1 MNPCE
6 HWEELLSA
14 RLDGPL
20 TPEENQQLDEHLAAC
35 PRCRQYAR
43 ELEET
48 QKALQAWAAEPPPA
62 VAGAILDAVQ
72 QEPRPAR
79 RPRRAW
85 MSLAAAAVLALV
97 IWGAVQLPGAG
108 ESAESAAASDSAVM
122 EQEPTEES
130 AVMEQGPMEDSG
142 ASLKTNEESSQESAS
157 AAPEAS
163 PSALTQ
169 DQAEELLRDWL
180 DREDRNLTLTP
191 KGFSE
196 DGRAW
201 LFAARDSQGQTAA
214 LFSVALDTGEIR
226 EIPAGTPEN

>member
-20 TPEENQQLDEHLAAC
+20 TQEEARQLEDHLAAC

-62 VAGAILDAVQ
+62 VAAAILDAVRK
-72 QEPRPAR
+72 EPRPAK

-97 IWGAVQLPGAG
+97 IWGAVQLPGLG

-122 EQEPTEES
+122 EQ
-130 AVMEQGPMEDSG
+130 GPMEDSEG
-142 ASLKTNEESSQESAS
+142 NQKTNEEYSQESAS

-163 PSALTQ
+163 PSVLTQ
-169 DQAEELLRDWL
+169 DQAEELLKDFL
-180 DREDRNLTLTP
+180 DREGRDLTLTP
-191 KGFSE
+191 RGLSE
-196 DGRAW
+196 EENAW
-201 LFAARDSQGQTAA
+201 LFAARDSQGQAAA

-226 EIPAGTPEN
+226 EIPAGAPEN

>member
-20 TPEENQQLDEHLAAC
+20 TQEEARQLEDHLAAC

-62 VAGAILDAVQ
+62 VAAAILDAVRK
-72 QEPRPAR
+72 EPRPAK

-97 IWGAVQLPGAG
+97 IWGAVQLPGLG
-108 ESAESAAASDSAVM
+108 ECAESAASD
-122 EQEPTEES
+122 S
-130 AVMEQGPMEDSG
+130 AVMEQGPMEDSEG
-142 ASLKTNEESSQESAS
+142 NQKTNEEYSQESAS
-157 AAPEAS
+157 AEPEAS
-163 PSALTQ
+163 APALTQ
-169 DQAEELLRDWL
+169 DQAEELLKDFL
-180 DREDRNLTLTP
+180 DREGRDLTLTP
-191 KGFSE
+191 RGLSE
-196 DGRAW
+196 EENAW
-201 LFAARDSQGQTAA
+201 LFAARDSQGQAAA

>member
-20 TPEENQQLDEHLAAC
+20 TQEEARQLEDHLAAC

-48 QKALQAWAAEPPPA
+48 QSALRDWGAEPPPA
-62 VAGAILDAVQ
+62 VTEAILDAVRK
-72 QEPRPAR
+72 EPRPAK
-79 RPRRAW
+79 RPRRAC

-97 IWGAVQLPGAG
+97 IWGAVQLPGLG
-108 ESAESAAASDSAVM
+108 ESTESAASD
-122 EQEPTEES
+122 S
-130 AVMEQGPMEDSG
+130 AVMEQGPMEDSEG
-142 ASLKTNEESSQESAS
+142 NQKTNEEYSQESAS

-163 PSALTQ
+163 PSVLTQ
-169 DQAEELLRDWL
+169 DQAEELLKDFL
-180 DREDRNLTLTP
+180 DREGRDLTLTP
-191 KGFSE
+191 RGLSE
-196 DGRAW
+196 EENAW
-201 LFAARDSQGQTAA
+201 LFAARDSQGQAAA

-226 EIPAGTPEN
+226 EIPAGAPEN

>member
-20 TPEENQQLDEHLAAC
+20 TQEEARQLEDHLAAC

-43 ELEET
+43 DLEET

-62 VAGAILDAVQ
+62 VAAAILDAVRK
-72 QEPRPAR
+72 EPRPAK

-97 IWGAVQLPGAG
+97 IWGAVQLPGLG
-108 ESAESAAASDSAVM
+108 KSAESAASD
-122 EQEPTEES
+122 S
-130 AVMEQGPMEDSG
+130 AVMEQGPMEDSEG
-142 ASLKTNEESSQESAS
+142 NQKTNEEYSQESAS

-163 PSALTQ
+163 PSVLTQ
-169 DQAEELLRDWL
+169 DQAEELLKDFL
-180 DREDRNLTLTP
+180 DREGRDLTLTP

-196 DGRAW
+196 DGKAW

-226 EIPAGTPEN
+226 EIPAGAPEN

>member
-20 TPEENQQLDEHLAAC
+20 TQEEARQLEDHLAAC

-62 VAGAILDAVQ
+62 VAKAILDGVRK
-72 QEPRPAR
+72 EPRPAR

-85 MSLAAAAVLALV
+85 LSLAAAAVLALV
-97 IWGAVQLPGAG
+97 IWGAVQLPGLG
-108 ESAESAAASDSAVM
+108 ESAESAAAPD
-122 EQEPTEES
+122 S

-142 ASLKTNEESSQESAS
+142 VNLKTNEEYSQESAS

-169 DQAEELLRDWL
+169 DQAEELLRDFL
-180 DREDRNLTLTP
+180 NREDRDLALSP
-191 KGFSE
+191 QGLSE
-196 DGRAW
+196 NGTAW
-201 LFAARDSQGQTAA
+201 LFAARDSQGQAAA

-226 EIPAGTPEN
+226 EIPAATPEN

>member
-20 TPEENQQLDEHLAAC
+20 TQEEARQLEDHLAAC

-62 VAGAILDAVQ
+62 VAAAILDAVRK
-72 QEPRPAR
+72 EPRPAK

-97 IWGAVQLPGAG
+97 IWGAVQLPGLG

-122 EQEPTEES
+122 EQ
-130 AVMEQGPMEDSG
+130 GPMEDSEDNQ
-142 ASLKTNEESSQESAS
+142 KTNEEYSQESAS
-157 AAPEAS
+157 AEPEAS
-163 PSALTQ
+163 APALTQ

-180 DREDRNLTLTP
+180 DQEGRELTLTP

-196 DGRAW
+196 DGKAW
-201 LFAARDSQGQTAA
+201 LFAARDSQGQAAA

-226 EIPAGTPEN
+226 EIPAGAPEN

>member
-1 MNPCE
+1 MNPCG

-20 TPEENQQLDEHLAAC
+20 TQEEARQLEDHLAAC

-43 ELEET
+43 DLEET
-48 QKALQAWAAEPPPA
+48 QKALRDWGAEPPPA
-62 VAGAILDAVQ
+62 VTEAILDAVRK
-72 QEPRPAR
+72 EPRPAK

-97 IWGAVQLPGAG
+97 IWGAVQLPGLG
-108 ESAESAAASDSAVM
+108 ESAESAAPD
-122 EQEPTEES
+122 S
-130 AVMEQGPMEDSG
+130 AVMEQGPMEDSEG
-142 ASLKTNEESSQESAS
+142 SQKTNEEYSQESAS

-163 PSALTQ
+163 PSVLTQ

-180 DREDRNLTLTP
+180 DQEGRGLTLTP

-196 DGRAW
+196 DGKAW

-226 EIPAGTPEN
+226 EIPAGAPEN

>member
-20 TPEENQQLDEHLAAC
+20 TQEEARQLEDHLAAC

-43 ELEET
+43 DLEET

-62 VAGAILDAVQ
+62 VAAAILDAVRK
-72 QEPRPAR
+72 EPRPAK

-85 MSLAAAAVLALV
+85 MSLAAAVLALV
-97 IWGAVQLPGAG
+97 IWGAVQLPGLG
-108 ESAESAAASDSAVM
+108 ESAESAAPD
-122 EQEPTEES
+122 S
-130 AVMEQGPMEDSG
+130 AVMEQGPMEDSEG
-142 ASLKTNEESSQESAS
+142 SQKTNEEYSQESAS

-163 PSALTQ
+163 PSVLTQ
-169 DQAEELLRDWL
+169 DQAEELLKAFL
-180 DREDRNLTLTP
+180 DREGRDLTLTP
-191 KGFSE
+191 RGLSE
-196 DGRAW
+196 EENAW
-201 LFAARDSQGQTAA
+201 LFAARDSQGQAAA

>member
-20 TPEENQQLDEHLAAC
+20 TQEEARQLEDHLAAC

-62 VAGAILDAVQ
+62 VAAAILDAVRK
-72 QEPRPAR
+72 EPRPAK

-97 IWGAVQLPGAG
+97 IWGAVQLPGLG
-108 ESAESAAASDSAVM
+108 KSAESAASD
-122 EQEPTEES
+122 S
-130 AVMEQGPMEDSG
+130 AVMEQGPMEDSEG
-142 ASLKTNEESSQESAS
+142 NQKTNEEYSQESAS
-157 AAPEAS
+157 AEPEAS

-169 DQAEELLRDWL
+169 DQAEELLKDFL
-180 DREDRNLTLTP
+180 DREGRDLTLTP
-191 KGFSE
+191 RGLSE
-196 DGRAW
+196 EENAW
-201 LFAARDSQGQTAA
+201 LFAARDSQGQAAA

-226 EIPAGTPEN
+226 EIPAGAPEN

>member
-20 TPEENQQLDEHLAAC
+20 TQEEARQLEDHLAAC

-62 VAGAILDAVQ
+62 VAEAILDAVRKA
-72 QEPRPAR
+72 PRPAK

-108 ESAESAAASDSAVM
+108 ETTESAAAAD
-122 EQEPTEES
+122 S

-142 ASLKTNEESSQESAS
+142 ASLYTNEEYSQESSS
-157 AAPEAS
+157 AEPEATL
-163 PSALTQ
+163 SALTQ
-169 DQAEELLRDWL
+169 DQAEELLKDFLNREGRD
-180 DREDRNLTLTP
+180 LTLTP

-196 DGRAW
+196 DGTAW
-201 LFAARDSQGQTAA
+201 LFAARDSQGASAA

>member
-20 TPEENQQLDEHLAAC
+20 TQEEARQLEDHLAAC

-48 QKALQAWAAEPPPA
+48 QSALRDWGAEPPPA
-62 VAGAILDAVQ
+62 VTEAILNAVRK
-72 QEPRPAR
+72 EPRPAKG
-79 RPRRAW
+79 PRRAW

-97 IWGAVQLPGAG
+97 IWGAVQLPGLG

-122 EQEPTEES
+122 EQ
-130 AVMEQGPMEDSG
+130 GPMEDSEG
-142 ASLKTNEESSQESAS
+142 NQKPIEEYSQESAS

-163 PSALTQ
+163 APALTQ
-169 DQAEELLRDWL
+169 DQAEGLLQDWL
-180 DREDRNLTLTP
+180 DQEGRELTLTP

-196 DGRAW
+196 EENAW

-226 EIPAGTPEN
+226 EIPAGAPEN

>member
-20 TPEENQQLDEHLAAC
+20 TQEEARQLEDHLAAC

-62 VAGAILDAVQ
+62 VAEAILDAVRK
-72 QEPRPAR
+72 EPRPAK
-79 RPRRAW
+79 RPRRVW

-108 ESAESAAASDSAVM
+108 KTTESAAASDSAVM
-122 EQEPTEES
+122 EQS
-130 AVMEQGPMEDSG
+130 PMENSG
-142 ASLKTNEESSQESAS
+142 ASLKTNEEYSQESAS
-157 AAPEAS
+157 AEPEAS
-163 PSALTQ
+163 LSALTQ
-169 DQAEELLRDWL
+169 DQAEELLKDFLNREGRD
-180 DREDRNLTLTP
+180 LTLTP

-196 DGRAW
+196 DGTAW
-201 LFAARDSQGQTAA
+201 LFAARDSQGASAA

>member
-20 TPEENQQLDEHLAAC
+20 TQEEARQLEDHLAAC

-48 QKALQAWAAEPPPA
+48 QSALRDWGAEPPPA
-62 VAGAILDAVQ
+62 VTEAILDAVRK
-72 QEPRPAR
+72 EPRPAK

-97 IWGAVQLPGAG
+97 IWGAVQLPGLG
-108 ESAESAAASDSAVM
+108 KSAESAASD
-122 EQEPTEES
+122 S
-130 AVMEQGPMEDSG
+130 AVMEQGPMEDSEG
-142 ASLKTNEESSQESAS
+142 SQKTNEEYSQESAS

-163 PSALTQ
+163 PSVLTQ
-169 DQAEELLRDWL
+169 DQAEELLKDFL
-180 DREDRNLTLTP
+180 DREGRDLTLTP
-191 KGFSE
+191 RGLSE
-196 DGRAW
+196 EENAW
-201 LFAARDSQGQTAA
+201 LFAARDSQGQAAA

>member
-20 TPEENQQLDEHLAAC
+20 TQEEARQLEDHLAAC

-62 VAGAILDAVQ
+62 VAAAILDAVRK
-72 QEPRPAR
+72 EPRPAK

-97 IWGAVQLPGAG
+97 IWGAVQLPGLG
-108 ESAESAAASDSAVM
+108 KSAESAASD
-122 EQEPTEES
+122 S
-130 AVMEQGPMEDSG
+130 AVMEQGPMEDSEG
-142 ASLKTNEESSQESAS
+142 NQKTNEEYSQESAS

-163 PSALTQ
+163 PSVLTQ
-169 DQAEELLRDWL
+169 DQAEELLKDFL
-180 DREDRNLTLTP
+180 DREGRDLTLTP
-191 KGFSE
+191 RGLSE
-196 DGRAW
+196 EENAW
-201 LFAARDSQGQTAA
+201 LFAARDSQGQAAA

>member
-20 TPEENQQLDEHLAAC
+20 TQEETQQLDEHLASC

-48 QKALQAWAAEPPPA
+48 HKALQDWAAEPPPA
-62 VAGAILDAVQ
+62 VAEAILDAVR
-72 QEPRPAR
+72 QEPRPAKR
-79 RPRRAW
+79 SRRAW

-122 EQEPTEES
+122 EQ
-130 AVMEQGPMEDSG
+130 GPMEDSG
-142 ASLKTNEESSQESAS
+142 ENQKTNEAYSQESAS
-157 AAPEAS
+157 AAPETS
-163 PSALTQ
+163 PSVLTQ
-169 DQAEELLRDWL
+169 DQAEELLRDFL
-180 DREDRNLTLTP
+180 NQEDRDLTLTP
-191 KGFSE
+191 RGFSE
-196 DGRAW
+196 DGKAW
-201 LFAARDSQGQTAA
+201 LFAARDSQGQAAA

>member
-20 TPEENQQLDEHLAAC
+20 TQEEARQLEDHLAAC

-48 QKALQAWAAEPPPA
+48 HKALQYWGTQPPPA
-62 VAGAILDAVQ
+62 VAEAILDAVRKD
-72 QEPRPAR
+72 PRSAK

-85 MSLAAAAVLALV
+85 KALAAAAVLALV
-97 IWGAVQLPGAG
+97 IWGAVQLPGLG
-108 ESAESAAASDSAVM
+108 ETAESASTASDGAVM
-122 EQEPTEES
+122 EQD
-130 AVMEQGPMEDSG
+130 PMEDIGDSQ
-142 ASLKTNEESSQESAS
+142 KTNEEYSQESAS
-157 AAPEAS
+157 AEPEAS
-163 PSALTQ
+163 ASPLSQ
-169 DQAEELLRDWL
+169 DQAEGLLKDFL
-180 DREDRNLTLTP
+180 DREGRDLTLSP
-191 KGFSE
+191 RGFSE
-196 DGRAW
+196 NGKAW
-201 LFAARDSQGQTAA
+201 LFAARDSQGQAA

>member
-20 TPEENQQLDEHLAAC
+20 TQEEARQLEDHLAAC

-62 VAGAILDAVQ
+62 VAAAILDAVRK
-72 QEPRPAR
+72 EPRPAK

-108 ESAESAAASDSAVM
+108 ETTESAAAAD
-122 EQEPTEES
+122 S

-142 ASLKTNEESSQESAS
+142 ASLYTNEEYSQESSS
-157 AAPEAS
+157 AEPEATL
-163 PSALTQ
+163 SALTQ
-169 DQAEELLRDWL
+169 DQAEELLKDFLNREGRD
-180 DREDRNLTLTP
+180 LTLTP

-196 DGRAW
+196 DGTAW
-201 LFAARDSQGQTAA
+201 LFAARDSQGASAA

>member
-20 TPEENQQLDEHLAAC
+20 TQEEARQLEDHLAAC

-62 VAGAILDAVQ
+62 VAAAILDAVRK
-72 QEPRPAR
+72 EPRPAK

-97 IWGAVQLPGAG
+97 IWGAVQLPGLG
-108 ESAESAAASDSAVM
+108 KSAESAAASDSAVM
-122 EQEPTEES
+122 EQ
-130 AVMEQGPMEDSG
+130 GPMEDSEG
-142 ASLKTNEESSQESAS
+142 NQKTNEEYSQESAS

-163 PSALTQ
+163 PSVLTQ
-169 DQAEELLRDWL
+169 DQAEELLKDFL
-180 DREDRNLTLTP
+180 DREGRDLTLTP
-191 KGFSE
+191 RGLSE
-196 DGRAW
+196 EENAW
-201 LFAARDSQGQTAA
+201 LFAARDSQGQAAA

>member
-20 TPEENQQLDEHLAAC
+20 TQEEARQLEDHLAAC

-48 QKALQAWAAEPPPA
+48 QSALRDWGAEPPPA
-62 VAGAILDAVQ
+62 VTEAILDAVRK
-72 QEPRPAR
+72 EPRPAK

-97 IWGAVQLPGAG
+97 IWGAVQLPGLG
-108 ESAESAAASDSAVM
+108 ESAESAAPD
-122 EQEPTEES
+122 S
-130 AVMEQGPMEDSG
+130 AVMEQGPMEDSEG
-142 ASLKTNEESSQESAS
+142 SQKTNEDYSQESAS

-163 PSALTQ
+163 PSVLTQ
-169 DQAEELLRDWL
+169 DHTEALVQEIL
-180 DREDRNLTLTP
+180 DRE
-191 KGFSE
+191 
-196 DGRAW
+196 GRD
-201 LFAARDSQGQTAA
+201 LNF
-214 LFSVALDTGEIR
+214 
-226 EIPAGTPEN
+226 PP

>member
-20 TPEENQQLDEHLAAC
+20 TQEEARQLEDHLAAC

-62 VAGAILDAVQ
+62 VAEAILDAVRKA
-72 QEPRPAR
+72 PRPAK

-85 MSLAAAAVLALV
+85 MSLAAAA
-97 IWGAVQLPGAG
+97 
-108 ESAESAAASDSAVM
+108 D
-122 EQEPTEES
+122 S

-142 ASLKTNEESSQESAS
+142 ASLYTNEEYSQESSS
-157 AAPEAS
+157 AEPEATL
-163 PSALTQ
+163 SALTQ
-169 DQAEELLRDWL
+169 DQAEELLKDFLNREGRD
-180 DREDRNLTLTP
+180 LTLTP

-196 DGRAW
+196 DGTAW
-201 LFAARDSQGQTAA
+201 LFAARDSQGASAA

>member
-20 TPEENQQLDEHLAAC
+20 TQEEARQLEDHLAAC

-62 VAGAILDAVQ
+62 VAAAILDAVRK
-72 QEPRPAR
+72 EPRPAK

-97 IWGAVQLPGAG
+97 IWGAVQLPGLG
-108 ESAESAAASDSAVM
+108 KSAESAAASDSAVM
-122 EQEPTEES
+122 EQ
-130 AVMEQGPMEDSG
+130 GPMEDSEG
-142 ASLKTNEESSQESAS
+142 NQKTNEEYSQESAS
-157 AAPEAS
+157 AEPEAS
-163 PSALTQ
+163 APALTQ

-180 DREDRNLTLTP
+180 DQEGRELTLTP

-196 DGRAW
+196 DGKAW

-226 EIPAGTPEN
+226 EIPAGAPEN